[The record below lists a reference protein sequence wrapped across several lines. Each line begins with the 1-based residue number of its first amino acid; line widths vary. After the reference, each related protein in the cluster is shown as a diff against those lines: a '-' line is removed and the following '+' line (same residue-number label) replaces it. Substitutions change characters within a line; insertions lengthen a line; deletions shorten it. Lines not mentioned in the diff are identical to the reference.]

1 MLPAGFVFLDR
12 LPRTPNGKTD
22 RNALPEPEHL
32 TLASRDHTP
41 PRNDT
46 EQRIAR
52 IWTELLDQDHEAG
65 IGIHDNFFELGGNSL
80 LASRMV
86 HSLREEFRVAI
97 PLREVF
103 TDATVA
109 GFAALVSRG
118 REGEALAGDA
128 SRRLQS
134 FLDEVDDDELDRLLH
149 DHSLDLSQDI
159 SQDISQDFSQE
170 ADR

>member
-80 LASRMV
+80 LASRMSAQLSKEFGV
-86 HSLREEFRVAI
+86 TAELRAIFECQTVEQLARYVTTAAAPATAAI
-97 PLREVF
+97 PR
-103 TDATVA
+103 
-109 GFAALVSRG
+109 
-118 REGEALAGDA
+118 LARSPYA
-128 SRRLQS
+128 SR
-134 FLDEVDDDELDRLLH
+134 
-149 DHSLDLSQDI
+149 
-159 SQDISQDFSQE
+159 
-170 ADR
+170 